1 MTRTRT
7 LLAIPPLLLAFGLT
21 AIGVATQGTT
31 LSNAELKRIGASA
44 STAADHARL
53 SAHYRTHAAEHE
65 ADAAIHDG
73 IVSEARKR
81 AASNDDA
88 WDLAR
93 DAAHYADHSREA
105 AEALRELAALHDAMG
120 RRAGAAK

>member
-1 MTRTRT
+1 MTMTKH
-7 LLAIPPLLLAFGLT
+7 LLAASALLAGFGLT
-21 AIGVATQGTT
+21 AIGVATQGTA

-53 SAHYRTHAAEHE
+53 SAHYRAHAAEHE
-65 ADAAIHDG
+65 TDAAIHDG
-73 IVSEARKR
+73 IAGEARKR

-120 RRAGAAK
+120 KRAGAAK